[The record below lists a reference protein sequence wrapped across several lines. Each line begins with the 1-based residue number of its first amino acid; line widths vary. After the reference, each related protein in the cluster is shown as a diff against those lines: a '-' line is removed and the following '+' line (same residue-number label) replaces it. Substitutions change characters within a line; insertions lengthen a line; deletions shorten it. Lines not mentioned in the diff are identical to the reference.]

1 MSRVAL
7 LPNSRS
13 DPDHIFYTASII
25 NNNTSTAG
33 TGQDPIARFVETR
46 DVPILRDANEY
57 DVTVLKVSVN
67 GGGKTLPILIPQIQP
82 TMTYP
87 TYTGGTNTSIVA
99 GPLVGT
105 APNWTQS
112 FTMEVSTPQTV
123 NFPSGYT
130 INNSGS
136 TGIFLRNRQVPR
148 PTVSVTGSG
157 ASRRQQLVSTLLPSR
172 TNNIKSVVVV
182 QAGLNRTVTMVVDVA
197 NRHAYQNGSRIYMTG
212 WSPSSTSPANTTASL
227 LNGTTYVLTG
237 STILGNGDNELVFSD
252 LSATLPTPAET
263 PFLPANGGTTF
274 PDVTLISTGV
284 DPNNTT
290 SVVASAL
297 TVTGSDPNMTIYSV
311 SLQASVYTGAGDAGM
326 FNFSSDEVY
335 VQWIPELFDRGTLV
349 PASSNP
355 SQAESDYY
363 YLYSYNHWV
372 VLLNMALLQAY
383 TQLQQNITSVTT
395 TSAYV
400 LQNRCPT
407 FEYDEV
413 TKLFS
418 LYTDAENTDWGLTQ
432 GPPNYA
438 TLGPAPGSGVLP
450 TTVGGV
456 EFMYLGYNL
465 NFEGLMT
472 NFDTQFFGQDQVVW
486 GNGWNNAIGSAGR
499 ASSVLYQPENTIIV
513 RNKTGTNIQNMI
525 NPATGLPYSPA
536 QLNYVSTQDF
546 CSTGSLWSPIG
557 AIVLTTQLLPIRS
570 EFTSAPV
577 VLGSSSSTGGT
588 SAFQTVLIDFNEDH
602 ETADGFRGLMKFNP
616 SAEFV
621 RVNMTQSHQEI
632 KTLDFQVNWRNRL
645 TNQLIP
651 LRIYNTA
658 SITVR
663 LLFRRRG

>member
-7 LPNSRS
+7 LPNSRA
-13 DPDHIFYTASII
+13 DPDHIYYTASII

-33 TGQDPIARFVETR
+33 TGADPIARFVETR
-46 DVPILRDANEY
+46 DVPILRDANDY
-57 DVTVLKVSVN
+57 NVSVLKVSIN

-87 TYTGGTNTSIVA
+87 TWTTATNTAIVVGA
-99 GPLVGT
+99 VSGT

-112 FTMEVSTPQTV
+112 VTVEVSTPQTV

-130 INNSGS
+130 INNTGS
-136 TGIFLRNRQVPR
+136 TGRVLRNRQVLR

-157 ASRRQQLVSTLLPSR
+157 ATRRQQLVSSLVPVRRNNVQRVVISGAGGTRTATLYL
-172 TNNIKSVVVV
+172 
-182 QAGLNRTVTMVVDVA
+182 DVA
-197 NRHAYQNGSRIYMTG
+197 NNAVCQVGALVYMTG
-212 WSPSSTSPANTTASL
+212 WTTVAGTDLSL
-227 LNGTTYVLTG
+227 LNAQTFTVATTNITGNVNEITFTAPTANLPVNGTYVPTATTFTDVFL
-237 STILGNGDNELVFSD
+237 STTAVVS
-252 LSATLPTPAET
+252 T
-263 PFLPANGGTTF
+263 GGTVNI
-274 PDVTLISTGV
+274 P
-284 DPNNTT
+284 
-290 SVVASAL
+290 ASEAS
-297 TVTGSDPNMTIYSV
+297 VTGSDPHMTIYSV
-311 SLQASVYTGAGDAGM
+311 SLQASVYTGAGSAGM

-335 VQWIPELFDRGTLV
+335 VQWIPELFDKGTLI

-355 SQAESDYY
+355 SQVESDYY

-372 VLLNMALLQAY
+372 VLLNTALQQAY
-383 TQLQQNITSVTT
+383 TQLQQVITSVTT
-395 TSAYV
+395 TTAYV

-418 LYTDAENTDWGLTQ
+418 LYTDTKNTNWGLTE

-472 NFDTQFFGQDQVVW
+472 NFDTQFFGQDEVVW
-486 GNGWNNAIGSAGR
+486 GNGWNNPIGAGGR
-499 ASSVLYQPENTIIV
+499 ASSVLYQPENTLIV

-525 NPATGLPYSPA
+525 NPATGLPYSTA

-546 CSTGSLWSPIG
+546 PSTGSLWSPIG

-577 VLGSSSSTGGT
+577 SLGTSSSKEGT
-588 SAFQTVLIDFNEDH
+588 SAFQTVLIDFNEDF
-602 ETADGFRGLMKFNP
+602 ETADGYRGLMKFNP

-663 LLFRRRG
+663 LMFRRRS

>member
-7 LPNSRS
+7 LPNSRA
-13 DPDHIFYTASII
+13 DPDHIYYTASII

-46 DVPILRDANEY
+46 DVPILRDANDY
-57 DVTVLKVSVN
+57 DVTVLKVSIN

-87 TYTGGTNTSIVA
+87 TYTNATNTTILA
-99 GPLVGT
+99 GALVGT

-112 FTMEVSTPQTV
+112 LAVEVSTPQTV

-130 INNSGS
+130 INNTGS
-136 TGIFLRNRQVPR
+136 TGLFLRNRQVPR
-148 PTVSVTGSG
+148 PVVTVTGSG
-157 ASRRQQLVSTLLPSR
+157 ASRRQTLTSTLVPTSKK
-172 TNNIKSVVVV
+172 NVNIVTIS
-182 QAGLNRTVTMVVDVA
+182 GSGTTRLVTMSIDIA
-197 NRHAYQNGSRIYMTG
+197 NTTAYQNGSRIYMTG
-212 WSPSSTSPANTTASL
+212 WTDTLTV
-227 LNGTTYVLTG
+227 LNEISFLLTG
-237 STILGNGDNELVFSD
+237 SSVTGDTNTVTFNVTTLAGFVNG
-252 LSATLPTPAET
+252 T
-263 PFLPANGGTTF
+263 FLPPTGSTVF
-274 PDVTLISTGV
+274 PSVNLISTGIN
-284 DPNNTT
+284 PSNGNTL
-290 SVVASAL
+290 VAS
-297 TVTGSDPNMTIYSV
+297 TISVTGSDPNMTIYSV
-311 SLQASVYTGAGDAGM
+311 SLQASVYTGAGSAGM
-326 FNFSSDEVY
+326 LNFSSDEVY
-335 VQWIPELFDRGTLV
+335 VQWIPELFDSGTIV
-349 PASSNP
+349 PASSSP
-355 SQAESDYY
+355 SQVESDYY

-372 VLLNMALLQAY
+372 VLLNATLQQAY
-383 TQLQQNITSVTT
+383 TQLQQVITSVTAT
-395 TSAYV
+395 TAYT

-418 LYTDAENTDWGLTQ
+418 LYTDTKNTNWGLTE

-472 NFDTQFFGQDQVVW
+472 NFDTQFFGQDEVVW
-486 GNGWNNAIGSAGR
+486 GNGWNNPIGAGGR
-499 ASSVLYQPENTIIV
+499 ASSELYQPENTIIV

-525 NPATGLPYSPA
+525 NPATGLPFSTA

-546 CSTGSLWSPIG
+546 PSTGSLWSPIG

-577 VLGSSSSTGGT
+577 SLGSSSSKEGT
-588 SAFQTVLIDFNEDH
+588 SAFQTVLIDFNEDF
-602 ETADGFRGLMKFNP
+602 ETADGYRGLMKFNP
-616 SAEFV
+616 SAEFI
-621 RVNMTQSHQEI
+621 RVNMTQSHQEV
-632 KTLDFQVNWRNRL
+632 KTLDFLVSWRNRL

-663 LLFRRRG
+663 LMFRRRE

>member
-7 LPNSRS
+7 LPNSRA
-13 DPDHIFYTASII
+13 DPDHIYYTASII

-33 TGQDPIARFVETR
+33 TGADPIARFVETR
-46 DVPILRDANEY
+46 DVPILRDANDY
-57 DVTVLKVSVN
+57 DVSVLKVSIN

-82 TMTYP
+82 TITYP
-87 TYTGGTNTSIVA
+87 FYTNATNASVVA
-99 GPLVGT
+99 GALAGT
-105 APNWTQS
+105 APNWTQ
-112 FTMEVSTPQTV
+112 TLAIEVSTPQTV

-130 INNSGS
+130 IKNTGS
-136 TGIFLRNRQVPR
+136 TGVFLRNRPVPK
-148 PTVSVTGSG
+148 PSVAVTGSG
-157 ASRRQQLVSTLLPSR
+157 ATRRQTLTSTITPTSKINVKQVVISGTGTSR
-172 TNNIKSVVVV
+172 TAVM
-182 QAGLNRTVTMVVDVA
+182 TVGVA
-197 NRHAYQNGSRIYMTG
+197 NTTAYQNASRIYMTG
-212 WSPSSTSPANTTASL
+212 WTDTLATVLNTTTFILSASTL
-227 LNGTTYVLTG
+227 TGDDNALTFPVTTSAGFVNGTFTPTG
-237 STILGNGDNELVFSD
+237 STVFPSV
-252 LSATLPTPAET
+252 
-263 PFLPANGGTTF
+263 N
-274 PDVTLISTGV
+274 LISTGIE
-284 DPNNTT
+284 PSNTT
-290 SVVASAL
+290 TTIPASAL
-297 TVTGSDPNMTIYSV
+297 SVTGSDPNMTIYSV
-311 SLQASVYTGAGDAGM
+311 SLQASVYTAPLQAGM
-326 FNFSSDEVY
+326 LNFSSDEVY
-335 VQWIPELFDRGTLV
+335 VQWIPELFDKGTIV

-355 SQAESDYY
+355 SQVESDYY

-372 VLLNMALLQAY
+372 VLLNTALQQAY
-383 TQLQQNITSVTT
+383 TQLQQVITSVTT
-395 TSAYV
+395 TTAYV

-418 LYTDAENTDWGLTQ
+418 LYTDTKNTNWGLTE

-472 NFDTQFFGQDQVVW
+472 NFDTQFFGQDEVVW
-486 GNGWNNAIGSAGR
+486 GNGWNNPIGAGGR

-525 NPATGLPYSPA
+525 NPATGLPFSTA

-546 CSTGSLWSPIG
+546 PSTSSLWSPVG

-577 VLGSSSSTGGT
+577 SLGASSSKEGT
-588 SAFQTVLIDFNEDH
+588 SAFQTVLIDFNEDF
-602 ETADGFRGLMKFNP
+602 ETADGYRGLMKFNP

-663 LLFRRRG
+663 LMFRRRS